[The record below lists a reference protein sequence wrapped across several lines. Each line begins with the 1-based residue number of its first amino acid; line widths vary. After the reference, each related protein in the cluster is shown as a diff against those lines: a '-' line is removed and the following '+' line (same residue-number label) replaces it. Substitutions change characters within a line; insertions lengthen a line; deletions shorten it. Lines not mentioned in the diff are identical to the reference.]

1 MMDFSLFD
9 IFRFCNFDE
18 ISLAVLKNQPIAPAT
33 TQTAFTLHLFYER
46 AFTANLRHHLIILTF
61 GNQER
66 VARVRV
72 YALSLWERRLSL
84 RKQPH
89 MVFAELHE
97 DSAHVGRIFS
107 LQRSCPEHVC
117 IEFFG
122 AIGIH
127 NRNDKMIQ
135 MSNISFSLCFS
146 AHGLFSFLSQVYL
159 FVVLQLPYGEAN
171 SVRGTFSE
179 RTPDER

>member
-46 AFTANLRHHLIILTF
+46 AFTANLRHHLIIFTF

-122 AIGIH
+122 AIGVH
-127 NRNDKMIQ
+127 YCHDEMIQ
-135 MSNISFSLCFS
+135 MPDIPFGFRFSTHCPV
-146 AHGLFSFLSQVYL
+146 SFLS
-159 FVVLQLPYGEAN
+159 
-171 SVRGTFSE
+171 
-179 RTPDER
+179 